1 MTGTARITRTGRLPL
16 ASRLGPEQS
25 APPQPHSPA
34 QNSSTHP
41 DRTARTARPARPTAL
56 PAPSVADDSFGAA
69 FVGRPSDF
77 VHSHQRA
84 LMRESGVRHL
94 ISGLDELDDGLVRRI
109 DRETA
114 TGSLWSTPLATAGQG
129 TYA

>member
-1 MTGTARITRTGRLPL
+1 
-16 ASRLGPEQS
+16 
-25 APPQPHSPA
+25 
-34 QNSSTHP
+34 
-41 DRTARTARPARPTAL
+41 
-56 PAPSVADDSFGAA
+56 
-69 FVGRPSDF
+69 
-77 VHSHQRA
+77 
-84 LMRESGVRHL
+84 MRESGVRHL